1 MSATLACKVTPKSGK
16 DQVTGRLTND
26 DGSVEVCV
34 RVTAP
39 PDKGKANKA
48 VVKLLAKELGGPKS
62 GVQVARGETSHHK
75 LLLLDCDQEH
85 VDRWLSR
92 LPSL

>member
-16 DQVTGRLTND
+16 DQIVGRLVNS

-34 RVTAP
+34 RVIAP

-48 VVKLLAKELGGPKS
+48 VIKLLAKELGVPKTS
-62 GVQVARGETSHHK
+62 LEVARGETSHHK
-75 LLLLDCDQEH
+75 LISLDCDQAH
-85 VDRWLSR
+85 IATWLEN
-92 LPSL
+92 LPEL

>member
-16 DQVTGRLTND
+16 DQVTGRLIND
-26 DGSVEVCV
+26 DGSTEVCV

-48 VVKLLAKELGGPKS
+48 VIKLLSKELGVPKS
-62 GVQVARGETSHHK
+62 SVDVVRGDTSHHK
-75 LLLLDCDQEH
+75 LLSFDCDQQH
-85 VDRWLSR
+85 VDDWVAA
-92 LPSL
+92 LPQL

>member
-1 MSATLACKVTPKSGK
+1 MNKLPVITISREYGSG
-16 DQVTGRLTND
+16 GRAI
-26 DGSVEVCV
+26 GE
-34 RVTAP
+34 RV
-39 PDKGKANKA
+39 
-48 VVKLLAKELGGPKS
+48 AKELGVPKS